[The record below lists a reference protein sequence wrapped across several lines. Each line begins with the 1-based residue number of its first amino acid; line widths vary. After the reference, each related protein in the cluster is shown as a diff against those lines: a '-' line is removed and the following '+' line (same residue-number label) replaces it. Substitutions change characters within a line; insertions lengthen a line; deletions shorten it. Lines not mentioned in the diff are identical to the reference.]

1 MQMKHDGLVEF
12 SNNLGS
18 VEYLAGSMMEQLIT
32 FVEINVCFSIDDDY
46 VGCVDVVH
54 VFGFLIC
61 CNTLVKC
68 ELVCVLLFGPYL

>member
-1 MQMKHDGLVEF
+1 M
-12 SNNLGS
+12 
-18 VEYLAGSMMEQLIT
+18 
-32 FVEINVCFSIDDDY
+32 CFSIDDDY

-68 ELVCVLLFGPYL
+68 ELVCVLLFGPYFV

>member
-32 FVEINVCFSIDDDY
+32 FVEINVYFSIDDDY
-46 VGCVDVVH
+46 VGC
-54 VFGFLIC
+54 GGWEAWL
-61 CNTLVKC
+61 K
-68 ELVCVLLFGPYL
+68 LLCWYWSCGGCIWFPY